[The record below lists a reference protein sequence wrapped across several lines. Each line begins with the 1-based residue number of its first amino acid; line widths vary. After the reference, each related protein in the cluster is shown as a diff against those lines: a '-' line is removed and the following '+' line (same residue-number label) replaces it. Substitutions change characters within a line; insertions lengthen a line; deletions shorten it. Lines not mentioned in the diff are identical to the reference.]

1 MSCRKM
7 RGLIAASVYGDLTH
21 DEQLTLDGHLASCPA
36 CRNEAAAF
44 VRMASAIPVKA
55 VELDHDLVS
64 AVRRRLYESESSSS
78 VRVAWRFAAPL
89 GAAAA
94 LFVIISYV
102 AMTHF
107 PPQSDQWRQA
117 DASGDKG
124 LQPLVQPLAQPLVQ
138 PVVLQAD
145 DVSPVQCALT
155 EADRLARYHDYT
167 NAYRALKQSVEES
180 PDDPLAGDA
189 QLRRADIAFSLLRWY
204 PEACEDYELL
214 ADRYPAVFVNS
225 VESIRRRDLLAE
237 ARERDYASLHAL
249 DAALRSNDNQFA
261 QLERV
266 IARYPGTFVASSAAE
281 DMARLTAVEDAAAGE
296 ASARLAAMERAR
308 DRCTNVIAKRQLN
321 LEVGHIYQ
329 REMNDPAKA
338 VECYNEVIE
347 NDNAV
352 LAQLAKQSL
361 AELGP
366 LSR

>member
-7 RGLIAASVYGDLTH
+7 RGLIAASVYGDLTR
-21 DEQLTLDGHLASCPA
+21 DEQLTLDGHLTSCPA
-36 CRNEAAAF
+36 CRNESAAF

-55 VELDHDLVS
+55 AELDRDLVS
-64 AVRRRLYESESSSS
+64 AVRRRLREPETGRS
-78 VRVAWRFAAPL
+78 VRIAWRFAAPL
-89 GAAAA
+89 GVAAA

-102 AMTHF
+102 AMTHYSH
-107 PPQSDQWRQA
+107 QGDLRRQA

-124 LQPLVQPLAQPLVQ
+124 LQPLVQ

-167 NAYRALKQSVEES
+167 NAYRALKQSVDES

-249 DAALRSNDNQFA
+249 DAALRSSDNQFA

-266 IARYPGTFVASSAAE
+266 IGRYPGTFVASSAAE
-281 DMARLTAVEDAAAGE
+281 DMARLVAGEDAAAGE

-366 LSR
+366 LSH